1 MDFCVV
7 TEKTLNNL
15 FDVSLQL
22 IINLTLQKLIDI
34 ILIYMYYYTM
44 SETEIN
50 DDCLLTLWLISRL
63 IVIIFL
69 SHKGLNINQ
78 YWYIN
83 H

>member
-1 MDFCVV
+1 MDFCVL
-7 TEKTLNNL
+7 TEKTLNNP

-22 IINLTLQKLIDI
+22 IINLNLQKLIDI

-69 SHKGLNINQ
+69 SHKGLNSQ
-78 YWYIN
+78 YSYIN